1 MDIRTQLGS
10 PFDQHDQQ
18 DPITYLEALLTKYPS
33 LSPLLKHSVVVEL
46 QCDICKV
53 EMVSTKEQFVMSVR
67 VPKDSKS
74 LNMNDLIASSQQCA
88 LQDIHVC
95 DKCNAPMKLCTKI
108 VDAKQ
113 IIVLKLDVWN
123 KVVGGAKMV
132 RRNANITSVPNSSIK
147 VGDNL
152 FTLQSS
158 VHLHS
163 NKSAS
168 FSYISIVR
176 SSGKWIHC
184 NNQIISQE
192 CWPKGAKNLYLAF
205 YEQTS
210 LGGTK
215 QRKSKPEVSH
225 SKFTPLTTKSMPPSK
240 RKLPETGKSDK
251 GSCVKKTCISSSVVT
266 CEDWGDITSVEWPV
280 LRTEWRNYRYTFQ

>member
-1 MDIRTQLGS
+1 M
-10 PFDQHDQQ
+10 
-18 DPITYLEALLTKYPS
+18 
-33 LSPLLKHSVVVEL
+33 
-46 QCDICKV
+46 
-53 EMVSTKEQFVMSVR
+53 
-67 VPKDSKS
+67 
-74 LNMNDLIASSQQCA
+74 
-88 LQDIHVC
+88 C

-158 VHLHS
+158 VHLLS
-163 NKSAS
+163 SKSAG
-168 FSYISIVR
+168 FSYISVVR
-176 SSGKWIHC
+176 SNGKWIHC
-184 NNQIISQE
+184 NNQVLSQE

-210 LGGTK
+210 SGGSK
-215 QRKSKPEVSH
+215 QRKFKPEVSH
-225 SKFTPLTTKSMPPSK
+225 SEFTPLTTKSMPHSK
-240 RKLPETGKSDK
+240 RKLPETGKPDK
-251 GSCVKKTCISSSVVT
+251 GCCAKKTRIASDVSFSVVA
-266 CEDWGDITSVEWPV
+266 CEDWGGITSVERPI
-280 LRTEWRNYRYTFQ
+280 LQTEWRNYRYFPVDEDWQRQVCRFLIYDLYNLLKGNLAAKM

>member
-1 MDIRTQLGS
+1 MLRRNIDVTLGLVNGS
-10 PFDQHDQQ
+10 
-18 DPITYLEALLTKYPS
+18 IGTVCSVKYS
-33 LSPLLKHSVVVEL
+33 INQCSVV
-46 QCDICKV
+46 
-53 EMVSTKEQFVMSVR
+53 
-67 VPKDSKS
+67 
-74 LNMNDLIASSQQCA
+74 
-88 LQDIHVC
+88 
-95 DKCNAPMKLCTKI
+95 
-108 VDAKQ
+108 DA
-113 IIVLKLDVWN
+113 I
-123 KVVGGAKMV
+123 
-132 RRNANITSVPNSSIK
+132 NIKFASSIK

-192 CWPKGAKNLYLAF
+192 CWPKGVKNLYLAF

-210 LGGTK
+210 LGGTN
-215 QRKSKPEVSH
+215 SKPEVSH

-251 GSCVKKTCISSSVVT
+251 GSCAKKTRISSSVVT
-266 CEDWGDITSVEWPV
+266 CEDWGGITSVERPV
-280 LRTEWRNYRYTFQ
+280 LRTEWRNYRYFPVDEEWQRQACRLLNLRFVQPFERESGGQDVIPTLPDTCHLRCIGGDGNCLFRALSFIITGSESQHFEIRSSIVAHMFNVPELADGHHNYLTYYHHGYHSVENYLA